1 MKITSPQNIAVMM
14 GVGIALITC
23 LFSFIGMFIGGE
35 DFYKY
40 LLVEFL
46 SVFFLSFIII
56 YFVLRGLLINKI
68 KPIYKVINA
77 NKSTEPDFAYDIKD
91 RDIVAEVEEDVAI
104 WAGRKVREI
113 DQLKKMEKYRKEF
126 LGNVSHE
133 LKTPIFNIQGYVSTL
148 LDGGLEDET
157 INRSYLEKSE
167 KSINRMISI
176 VQDLET
182 ISQLESGQ
190 LELQFETF
198 NIRDLVREVFEL
210 QEFRSKQK
218 KIKLVLTGGD
228 KSFFVNAD
236 RKRITEVLINLVVN
250 SINYGKEEGRTN
262 VEFFD
267 MDDRILVEVSDN
279 GIGIP
284 EKSLPRIF
292 ERFYRVDKS
301 RSRHEG
307 GTGLGLAIVK
317 HIIEAHGQQVSVRS
331 RQDEGSSFGFTLQ
344 KSKTK

>member
-14 GVGIALITC
+14 GAGIALITC
-23 LFSFIGMFIGGE
+23 LFSLAGMYIGGE

-68 KPIYKVINA
+68 KPIYKIINA

-104 WAGRKVREI
+104 WAGRKAREI

-190 LELQFETF
+190 LELQYESF

-218 KIKLVLTGGD
+218 KIKLLLPGGE
-228 KSFFVNAD
+228 KTYLVNAD
-236 RKRITEVLINLVVN
+236 RKRITEVLVNLVVN
-250 SINYGKEEGRTN
+250 SINYGKEGGRTTI
-262 VEFFD
+262 EFFD
-267 MDDRILVEVSDN
+267 LDDRILVEVTDN

-331 RQDEGSSFGFTLQ
+331 KPDEGSSFGFTLQ
-344 KSKTK
+344 KAKTK

>member
-1 MKITSPQNIAVMM
+1 MKVTSPQSIAVFL
-14 GVGIALITC
+14 GLGIAVITC
-23 LFSFIGMFIGGE
+23 IFSFVVSFIPSE

-40 LLVEFL
+40 ILVEFL
-46 SVFFLSFIII
+46 AVFFLAFILV
-56 YFVLRGLLINKI
+56 YFVIRGLLVNKI
-68 KPIYKVINA
+68 RPIYKIINA
-77 NKSTEPDFAYDIKD
+77 STSSEPDFKGDIKD
-91 RDIVAEVEEDVAI
+91 RDMVADVEEKVAG
-104 WAGRKVREI
+104 WAVRKAREI

-148 LDGGLEDET
+148 LDGGLEDES
-157 INRSYLEKSE
+157 INRKYLERSE
-167 KSINRMISI
+167 KSINRLISI

-182 ISQLESGQ
+182 ISHLESGQ
-190 LELQFETF
+190 LELQYEVF
-198 NIRDLVREVFEL
+198 NLYELVRDVFEL
-210 QEFRSKQK
+210 QEFRAKQK
-218 KIKLVLTGGD
+218 KIRLQFAGSDRGVL
-228 KSFFVNAD
+228 VNAD
-236 RKRITEVLINLVVN
+236 RKRITEVLVNLIVN
-250 SINYGKEEGRTN
+250 SINYGKEEGKTS

-267 MDDRILVEVSDN
+267 MEDRVLVEVSDN

-284 EKSLPRIF
+284 EKCLPRIF

-331 RQDEGSSFGFTLQ
+331 KPGEGSAFGFTL
-344 KSKTK
+344 KKAKNK

>member
-1 MKITSPQNIAVMM
+1 MKITSPQNIAVIM
-14 GVGIALITC
+14 GVGIAFITC
-23 LFSFIGMFIGGE
+23 LFSLAGMYISGE
-35 DFYKY
+35 DFFKY

-56 YFVLRGLLINKI
+56 YFVLRGLLVNKI
-68 KPIYKVINA
+68 KPIYKIINA

-190 LELQFETF
+190 MELQFENF
-198 NIRDLVREVFEL
+198 SISELVREVFEL

-218 KIKLVLTGGD
+218 KIKLILTSSD
-228 KSFFVNAD
+228 KSLIVNAD
-236 RKRITEVLINLVVN
+236 RKRIMEVLINLVVN
-250 SINYGKEEGRTN
+250 SINYGKEEGKTT
-262 VEFFD
+262 VQFFD

-344 KSKTK
+344 KAKTK